1 MQHSEGH
8 RYRVV
13 ALQTDVFE
21 TFYAIVFYPPA
32 SYRSLYDAGAP
43 VVVSSMQSI
52 GIVKSWASEPRA
64 YIPVNFGVVEVQP
77 VHPGWVAAGY
87 ATPGNHDAA
96 GPQTADSLAVA
107 LDFAL
112 GRITT
117 VDGLHLR
124 DLVNRDVC
132 TGALAV
138 LGASSGGITAA
149 RTLSEYKAQLQGRLV
164 GMSFYETPSLPLFVV
179 GDTGFKALDRAP
191 TEDTDGN
198 GVTWDEGRSPGFLGC
213 SLDTLECEQDL
224 STLAWSDELSP
235 ASVAPA
241 GFVLGAP
248 GVLYLDR
255 NESGRLELDADG
267 HPDVDGD
274 GLIGPDE
281 DYYLLPYQEIG
292 EGGVERQLHSPA
304 VAQAAVAVFGS
315 DGRPTHLASAAEAR
329 AFWTDRNAVKAAG
342 SGAAGLSPEV
352 RFSVVFTEEDHSVPV
367 AERPH
372 VAVLYAAL
380 GQAGASV
387 RTNLE
392 RDAAVCLVG
401 ESALEGW
408 PGGGITGADW
418 ELDGLLETAMPSTLP
433 LAMVPAIATLGL
445 FWDAWGPFDLCPG
458 LSSR

>member
-1 MQHSEGH
+1 
-8 RYRVV
+8 
-13 ALQTDVFE
+13 
-21 TFYAIVFYPPA
+21 
-32 SYRSLYDAGAP
+32 
-43 VVVSSMQSI
+43 
-52 GIVKSWASEPRA
+52 
-64 YIPVNFGVVEVQP
+64 
-77 VHPGWVAAGY
+77 
-87 ATPGNHDAA
+87 
-96 GPQTADSLAVA
+96 
-107 LDFAL
+107 
-112 GRITT
+112 
-117 VDGLHLR
+117 
-124 DLVNRDVC
+124 
-132 TGALAV
+132 
-138 LGASSGGITAA
+138 
-149 RTLSEYKAQLQGRLV
+149 
-164 GMSFYETPSLPLFVV
+164 
-179 GDTGFKALDRAP
+179 
-191 TEDTDGN
+191 
-198 GVTWDEGRSPGFLGC
+198 
-213 SLDTLECEQDL
+213 
-224 STLAWSDELSP
+224 
-235 ASVAPA
+235 
-241 GFVLGAP
+241 
-248 GVLYLDR
+248 
-255 NESGRLELDADG
+255 
-267 HPDVDGD
+267 
-274 GLIGPDE
+274 
-281 DYYLLPYQEIG
+281 
-292 EGGVERQLHSPA
+292 

-433 LAMVPAIATLGL
+433 LAMVPAVATLGL